1 MKKFLLTY
9 WLGII
14 VLFALFYWEE
24 SPLSL
29 FINDFQ
35 TNITSLLTSCS
46 LSEGMVLGNKIYI
59 TDNYALVIEHACNG
73 MIPFLFFL
81 ASIVA
86 FPADN
91 RHKLKWAIMGYL
103 IISSVNIF
111 RIWLITQFVITE
123 KTNFTL
129 AHDYLGNTLLIF
141 AGLLLFFLFIKT
153 RKKPQKVSNHKE
165 LYQASEIRPQTAQ
178 AL

>member
-1 MKKFLLTY
+1 MRKFLLTY

-14 VLFALFYWEE
+14 LLFVLFYWEG

-29 FINDFQ
+29 LINSFQ
-35 TNITSLLTSCS
+35 TNLTSLLTSFS
-46 LSEGMVLGNKIYI
+46 LSEGMVLGNKIFI
-59 TDNYALVIEHACNG
+59 TDRYALVIEHSCNG
-73 MIPFLFFL
+73 MIPYLFFL
-81 ASIVA
+81 ASIIA

-91 RHKLKWAIMGYL
+91 THKLKWAIMGYL
-103 IISSVNIF
+103 VISSVNIF
-111 RIWLITQFVITE
+111 RIWLITQFVMTE

-129 AHDYLGNTLLIF
+129 AHDYIGNTLLIF
-141 AGLLLFFLFIKT
+141 TGLLLFFLFIKT

-165 LYQASEIRPQTAQ
+165 AYQESEIRPQTAQ